1 MKDVEVMGFVWV
13 GMDGYGGSRVGVEDL
28 GWVLRAWNGCGGPG
42 IGVEGLGLVWRPGM
56 GMEGCTECQGPG
68 VDCVGPRM
76 GVK

>member
-1 MKDVEVMGFVWV
+1 MAVD
-13 GMDGYGGSRVGVEDL
+13 
-28 GWVLRAWNGCGGPG
+28 CGGPG
-42 IGVEGLGLVWRPGM
+42 IGVEGLGSVWRPGM